1 MSFHLVWDKGKILS
15 PHEESNL
22 SPSDSMLQG
31 STTEP
36 QRLWWAKPIEKFMY
50 STQYDY
56 RSAMLVMFVN
66 RIRKMVSFELDKE
79 IEKDFS

>member
-1 MSFHLVWDKGKILS
+1 MYFHLVWDKGKILS

-36 QRLWWAKPIEKFMY
+36 QRLWWVRSIEKFMY
-50 STQYDY
+50 GTQYDY
-56 RSAMLVMFVN
+56 RSAMLAMFVN
-66 RIRKMVSFELDKE
+66 KIRKLVNFELDKE
-79 IEKDFS
+79 IKKDFR